1 MGKLYSYIFDVELLI
16 ECALQVHGAIYDMQ
30 VFSLDD
36 KDYLV
41 AGINALV
48 KVFWI
53 ECDVPDFS
61 KISEVD
67 S

>member
-1 MGKLYSYIFDVELLI
+1 MI
-16 ECALQVHGAIYDMQ
+16 ECALQVNGAIYDMQ
-30 VFSLDD
+30 VFSIAE
-36 KDYLV
+36 KEYLV
-41 AGINALV
+41 LGVNALI

-53 ECDVPDFS
+53 ESDVPDFS